1 MIKSLQLENFRS
13 YSKLELQD
21 LGRVNLIFGKNN
33 SGKTAILEALLL
45 AALPSQVGNVARRLN
60 ESRSDPMGG
69 SNRSLEDLFGGLFH
83 NWNYENTIKIYWIRT
98 EENQNLLGWS
108 RQLSIFTNLGSQSL
122 LPFIDS
128 TDAVS
133 LNFQIESVEM
143 EVSTEAKDFGYSFF
157 FEDLTSPS
165 RIGRDKATRGTDVS
179 IVYLVA
185 RGIRDMN
192 GEAQRFSILQVDN
205 KHQEVENA
213 LRIIEPRLKKLVVI
227 AQERG
232 SSLYGDL
239 GVGRLIPLWQMGDG
253 MLRILSIALSLSQ
266 SQNGIVLIDEV
277 ENGLHFS
284 VQEDVWRLIFRTARR
299 LNVQVFVTTH
309 SDECLAAA
317 TRAAYAEDAF
327 EELRGI
333 RIDRHESE
341 VSAAIYEGKDL
352 GFALTNG
359 FEVRG

>member
-1 MIKSLQLENFRS
+1 
-13 YSKLELQD
+13 
-21 LGRVNLIFGKNN
+21 
-33 SGKTAILEALLL
+33 
-45 AALPSQVGNVARRLN
+45 
-60 ESRSDPMGG
+60 
-69 SNRSLEDLFGGLFH
+69 
-83 NWNYENTIKIYWIRT
+83 
-98 EENQNLLGWS
+98 
-108 RQLSIFTNLGSQSL
+108 
-122 LPFIDS
+122 
-128 TDAVS
+128 
-133 LNFQIESVEM
+133 
-143 EVSTEAKDFGYSFF
+143 
-157 FEDLTSPS
+157 
-165 RIGRDKATRGTDVS
+165 
-179 IVYLVA
+179 
-185 RGIRDMN
+185 
-192 GEAQRFSILQVDN
+192 
-205 KHQEVENA
+205 
-213 LRIIEPRLKKLVVI
+213 
-227 AQERG
+227 
-232 SSLYGDL
+232 
-239 GVGRLIPLWQMGDG
+239 MGDG